1 MTSAGCPVR
10 QQCLDDALA
19 DEIGDRVTFGVR
31 GGLLASERVE
41 LVRRR
46 AVGVVAV
53 EVDEV
58 FTEVYAAAM

>member
-1 MTSAGCPVR
+1 MTCAGCPVR

>member
-1 MTSAGCPVR
+1 MTCAGCPVR

-19 DEIGDRVTFGVR
+19 DEIGDRVTFGVH

>member
-1 MTSAGCPVR
+1 MTCAGCPVR

-58 FTEVYAAAM
+58 FTEVHAAAM